1 MSQAT
6 PAAAESRKAGRG
18 KFELD
23 ERLAAYKG
31 VWVFIEHERGAVHPV
46 SFELLGEGRKLAD
59 QLGVDLAGVVLG
71 APGEAVPRRSSMAR
85 TSAIWWRIRCWPIT
99 ATSPTPGR

>member
-1 MSQAT
+1 MSNPTT
-6 PAAAESRKAGRG
+6 PTPPAKPAGRR

-23 ERLAAYKG
+23 PRLKAYKG

-59 QLGVDLAGVVLG
+59 QLGVELAGVVLG
-71 APGEAVPRRSSMAR
+71 AASEDTRRFCR
-85 TSAIWWRIRCWPIT
+85 
-99 ATSPTPGR
+99 